1 VKSRGRLIA
10 GASLVVASVI
20 AVTGG
25 ISHAGQRNQTVFKS
39 NVLIGVSAPYT
50 GTANPIRGIPGG
62 GAPWVIGDAE
72 ARLRADGDVEVE
84 VEGLVVDPAFP
95 NPAVAGINPAP
106 TWKIT
111 VSCLSKDAAGA
122 AVTTNVS
129 SNPVNVGTDGNA
141 EIKTKVDLPSPC
153 FAPIIFVANGGGN
166 GAWFAA
172 SGA

>member
-39 NVLIGVSAPYT
+39 NVLIGVSPPYT
-50 GTANPIRGIPGG
+50 GETNKIRGIPGG

-72 ARLRADGDVEVE
+72 ARLRADGHVEVE
-84 VEGLVVDPAFP
+84 VEGLVVDPTVLS
-95 NPAVAGINPAP
+95 PAAGINPVA

-111 VSCLSKDAAGA
+111 VSCLSRDATGA
-122 AVTTNVS
+122 AVEKNVS
-129 SNPVNVGTDGNA
+129 SPPVNVGTDGNA
-141 EIKTKVDLPSPC
+141 EIETKVDLPSPC
-153 FAPIIFVANGGGN
+153 FAPIIFVANGDAK

>member
-1 VKSRGRLIA
+1 M
-10 GASLVVASVI
+10 LV
-20 AVTGG
+20 
-25 ISHAGQRNQTVFKS
+25 
-39 NVLIGVSAPYT
+39 GVSAPYT
-50 GTANPIRGIPGG
+50 GTANPIRDIPGG

-72 ARLRADGDVEVE
+72 ARLRADGDVEVS

-106 TWKIT
+106 LW
-111 VSCLSKDAAGA
+111 KDASGA

-129 SNPVNVGTDGNA
+129 TKPVNVGTDGNA
-141 EIKTKVDLPSPC
+141 EIEAKVALPSPC
-153 FAPIIFVANGGGN
+153 FAPIIFVANGDPKSN

>member
-50 GTANPIRGIPGG
+50 GETNAIRGIPGG

-111 VSCLSKDAAGA
+111 VSCLSTKAGA

-129 SNPVNVGTDGNA
+129 TAPVNVGRDGNA
-141 EIKTKVDLPSPC
+141 EIEAKVDLPRPC
-153 FAPIIFVANGGGN
+153 FAPIIFVANGDAK